1 MSTKWYEV
9 LTGQLQQK
17 KQYKEAKARLDALP
31 EPYRATATALNR
43 YFMYFGGI
51 TDGDTLV
58 QMFIDH
64 ADLWERASIDRL
76 PLREVVGEDPV
87 EFAENFTLSYGGKQ
101 WIDKERARL
110 IKAVQ
115 DAKRSEES

>member
-1 MSTKWYEV
+1 MSTKWYEI

>member
-1 MSTKWYEV
+1 
-9 LTGQLQQK
+9 
-17 KQYKEAKARLDALP
+17 
-31 EPYRATATALNR
+31 
-43 YFMYFGGI
+43 MYFGGI

>member
-1 MSTKWYEV
+1 MSSKWYEII
-9 LTGQLQQK
+9 TGPLQQK

-31 EPYRATATALNR
+31 EPYRTTATALNR
-43 YFMYFGGI
+43 YITYFGGI

-64 ADLWERASIDRL
+64 ADLWERAAIDQL
-76 PLREVVGEDPV
+76 PIAEVVGEDPV
-87 EFAENFTLSYGGKQ
+87 EFAENFTGAYGGKQ

-110 IKAVQ
+110 LKAVK
-115 DAKRSEES
+115 DAQRSEES